1 MVLLKSE
8 GWQLK
13 SQEEQMFPFEGRK
26 GKKKNECLSLKEVR
40 PENVLFLRRRSDF
53 LFYLGL

>member
-26 GKKKNECLSLKEVR
+26 GKKKKM
-40 PENVLFLRRRSDF
+40 NVSA
-53 LFYLGL
+53 

>member
-13 SQEEQMFPFEGRK
+13 SQEEQVFQFKGRK
-26 GKKKNECLSLKEVR
+26 EKKNECPSLKEVR
-40 PENVLFLRRRSDF
+40 PENVHFLRRRSDF